1 MKRLANIL
9 MLAIAIGGVALAD
22 HEDGA
27 QWSWHV
33 LSGGLDE
40 SRVSIYRQKKLIG
53 IFNFSCDLTSAVDGE
68 KPDADASLQL
78 VKPASNPEGLLVVTC
93 NVGAHS
99 QHIAIV
105 DPASKS
111 HRTVFERSGSYF
123 VKWEIEDGELWISY
137 DQACDGGPSVDCP
150 DGFETIFEQ
159 YPSQP

>member
-1 MKRLANIL
+1 M
-9 MLAIAIGGVALAD
+9 
-22 HEDGA
+22 
-27 QWSWHV
+27 
-33 LSGGLDE
+33 
-40 SRVSIYRQKKLIG
+40 
-53 IFNFSCDLTSAVDGE
+53 
-68 KPDADASLQL
+68 
-78 VKPASNPEGLLVVTC
+78 KPASNPEGLLVVTC

>member
-9 MLAIAIGGVALAD
+9 LLGIAISGVALAD

-33 LSGGLDE
+33 FSGGLDE
-40 SRVSIYRQKKLIG
+40 SRVSIYRQKNLIG
-53 IFNFSCDLTSAVDGE
+53 IFNFSCDLTTAVDGE
-68 KPDADASLQL
+68 MPDADASLQL

-111 HRTVFERSGSYF
+111 HRTVFERSGDRGRR
-123 VKWEIEDGELWISY
+123 VMD
-137 DQACDGGPSVDCP
+137 
-150 DGFETIFEQ
+150 
-159 YPSQP
+159 